1 MQGNAMVAKLAVLIA
16 LALAAPAAAGDRM
29 DAYLDLTS
37 AEPHCRQPAGEEIMV
52 CGRRDADRYRVPF
65 LTATPG
71 DPKTRG
77 VPEERA
83 LLIAQ
88 QSPCDSK
95 GPFLVGCGAV
105 GITVSTKIGGGKM
118 EYRPLAP

>member
-1 MQGNAMVAKLAVLIA
+1 MVSKLAVLIP
-16 LALAAPAAAGDRM
+16 LTLAAPAAAADPIDTYRDM
-29 DAYLDLTS
+29 TS
-37 AEPHCRQPAGEEIMV
+37 VAPRCRQATGDEIMV

-65 LTATPG
+65 IVPTPG

-83 LLIAQ
+83 LLIAG
-88 QSPCDSK
+88 QSPCKSN

-105 GITVSTKIGGGKM
+105 GVNVSTKIGGGKV

>member
-1 MQGNAMVAKLAVLIA
+1 MVSRLAVLIP
-16 LALAAPAAAGDRM
+16 LALAAPAAAGDPM
-29 DAYLDLTS
+29 VAYLELTS
-37 AEPHCRQPAGEEIMV
+37 AEPHCRQAAGEEIMV

-65 LTATPG
+65 LTTTPG

-83 LLIAQ
+83 MLIAERT
-88 QSPCDSK
+88 PCEAL

-105 GITVSTKIGGGKM
+105 GFTVSTKIGGGKV

>member
-1 MQGNAMVAKLAVLIA
+1 MVSRLAVLIP
-16 LALAAPAAAGDRM
+16 LGLAAPAAAADPI
-29 DAYLDLTS
+29 DAYMELTS
-37 AEPHCRQPAGEEIMV
+37 VAPKCRQPAGEEIVV

-65 LTATPG
+65 IVPTPG

-83 LLIAQ
+83 LLVAQ

-105 GITVSTKIGGGKM
+105 GITVSTRIGSGKV